1 MLIGLAIVAA
11 LLVGLRFTGF
21 EIRDEIEL
29 DAPPQKVWQAVTGFQ
44 NYHAWNT
51 QVTYLGGTV
60 APGEKLRLRLSAA
73 GSAPY
78 TFAPVISQWEENKR
92 FAWLARTGFPG
103 IFDGEHFFEII
114 DLGNGT
120 TRLINRE
127 EYRGILTLFIRQLP
141 MMKNAPAGFA
151 RMNEELKQYLSSI

>member
-1 MLIGLAIVAA
+1 MLIGLVVLVA
-11 LLVGLRFTGF
+11 LLVGLRFTAF

-29 DAPPQKVWQAVTGFQ
+29 DASPQKVWQAITDFE
-44 NYHAWNT
+44 NYQKWNT

-60 APGEKLRLRLSAA
+60 APKGRLRLKLSVE

-78 TFAPVISQWEENKR
+78 TFAPIISKWEVNKR

-103 IFDGEHFFEII
+103 VFDGEHFFEII
-114 DLGNGT
+114 DLGNGK

-127 EYRGILTLFIRQLP
+127 EYRGILCLFIKQLP

-151 RMNEELKQYLSSI
+151 RMNKEIKQHLASL